1 MKITYNIDE
10 DINRIKTGDTVLISG
25 LYGKNF
31 KFINNKFGKIRNIF
45 LRSEGRNVFNIAE
58 IELFYDKSIH
68 SVNFDFIYKIEITD
82 KIVDNV
88 VQHVVTIENPLMY
101 YIHKKNINH
110 TMNFRDE
117 LCQQMGI
124 CVDKNGKSYVILF
137 SGIN

>member
-31 KFINNKFGKIRNIF
+31 KFINNKFGKVINVFI
-45 LRSEGRNVFNIAE
+45 RSEGHNVFNIAD
-58 IELFYDKSIH
+58 IELFYDRSIH
-68 SVNFDFIYKIEITD
+68 SVNFDFIYKIDVGD

-101 YIHKKNINH
+101 YIHKKNIKH